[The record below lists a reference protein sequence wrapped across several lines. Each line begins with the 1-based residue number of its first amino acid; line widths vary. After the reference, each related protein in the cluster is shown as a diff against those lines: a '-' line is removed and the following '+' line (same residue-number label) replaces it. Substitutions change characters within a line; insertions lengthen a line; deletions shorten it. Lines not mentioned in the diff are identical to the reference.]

1 MWPPN
6 WGSRL
11 RTILPPEAMT
21 ADKIKPTGQSAE
33 ANSGCY
39 AEFVAQREE
48 ILKHKWIQSE
58 KAGHDIGFEAAL
70 IHWVATERDRWR
82 AGRKKA

>member
-1 MWPPN
+1 
-6 WGSRL
+6 
-11 RTILPPEAMT
+11 MT
-21 ADKIKPTGQSAE
+21 ADKIRPTAASSE

-39 AEFVAQREE
+39 AEFVAQRQE

-58 KAGHDIGFEAAL
+58 KARHDIGFEAAL
-70 IHWVATERDRWR
+70 IHWVTTERDRWR